1 MMKTIWNFLCHG
13 HYDPDNMQNNFEQA
27 RNALLSLQHR
37 LRNKPDV
44 RSQYCKKIDA
54 AIQEGHL
61 ICIPEDKLHLDL
73 QDKSLPQYYIPHFN
87 TTQAKFRVVYDA
99 AREYRGVSLNKLLCR
114 GPIFMQFLRAI
125 LIRFG
130 ERKHGI
136 AGDIANMFFQIRI
149 APEDRDM
156 LRILWFSESDMQGHV
171 VAFQFQVAPYNL
183 RCIPSIAGFA
193 MIFTAQENI
202 SNASE
207 DTTSRL
213 TRDMFVDDFI
223 SSVDSIDDGKRIIKE
238 ISLLLMTTGFKIT
251 K

>member
-1 MMKTIWNFLCHG
+1 MYSVAN
-13 HYDPDNMQNNFEQA
+13 Y
-27 RNALLSLQHR
+27 
-37 LRNKPDV
+37 
-44 RSQYCKKIDA
+44 
-54 AIQEGHL
+54 
-61 ICIPEDKLHLDL
+61 
-73 QDKSLPQYYIPHFN
+73 
-87 TTQAKFRVVYDA
+87 
-99 AREYRGVSLNKLLCR
+99 VSLYNNNYSQTLHR
-114 GPIFMQFLRAI
+114 GPIFMQSLRAI

-156 LRILWFSESDMQGHV
+156 LRILWFSESDMQSQV
-171 VAFQFQVAPYNL
+171 VAFQFQVAPYGL
-183 RCIPSIAGFA
+183 CCIPSIAAYA
-193 MIFTAQENI
+193 MIFTAQKNI

-223 SSVDSIDDGKRIIKE
+223 SSVDSIDNGKRIIKK
-238 ISLLLMTTGFKIT
+238 ISLLLKSTGFKIT